1 MGEGSGPGTVTF
13 DNVNAV
19 RATATFSTAGTYVL
33 RLTASD
39 GALSASDEVSVT
51 AAAAPVVPPPPPA
64 SGQVVIPADG
74 GYINVKTAYGA
85 KGDGSTDDTA
95 AILRAIR
102 ENIEERDHVIY
113 FPDGVYLVSNTLI
126 WKNLNGEWRAYLAF
140 QGQSQS
146 GTIIKLK
153 NGAAG
158 YGDPANPKAVIYTAS
173 NQTAANVSNG
183 QGDEAYRNNIQNLTV
198 DTGTGNPGA
207 IGIDYLANNQG
218 RIESVEIRSGDGQ
231 GRIGLAMTRPYMG
244 PGYIKNVTVTGF
256 DYGISVKVTHSSATL
271 EGITLRN
278 QRVAAICNEENIVSI
293 RKLTSVNTV
302 PVILNIGF
310 PALLTLIDGNFSG
323 GSSSA
328 TAIQN
333 TQDAKMYLRNI
344 TTSGYQ
350 AALSN
355 NGSTVAGSTISEWV
369 SHSVKSL
376 FTSPQKSL
384 GLAVQETPQFVDTN
398 LSNWANVV
406 SYGARANDLGDD
418 TAAIQAAIDSGKST
432 VYFPFGK
439 YRISDTVRVR
449 GAVQRILGMGAY
461 ISPAGTSFPAGKP
474 AFRFESGTVGTVIFE
489 NISLNRNYDVTG
501 FPEFAFP
508 MLEDARGTTVV
519 LKNLIDVSY
528 RGVSGSGP
536 LFIENICCGPFEF
549 NSQTV
554 WARQLNAETT
564 STHLLNNGGKLWVL
578 GYKTEQI
585 STIAETRNGGQ
596 TEILGSFFST
606 HKLEPIT
613 ALINNELSMSIVYST
628 NSDGDFQTQVSE
640 TRDGV
645 TRTLLRDAV
654 LRRGYGSVVPLYVG
668 YK

>member
-1 MGEGSGPGTVTF
+1 
-13 DNVNAV
+13 
-19 RATATFSTAGTYVL
+19 
-33 RLTASD
+33 
-39 GALSASDEVSVT
+39 
-51 AAAAPVVPPPPPA
+51 
-64 SGQVVIPADG
+64 
-74 GYINVKTAYGA
+74 
-85 KGDGSTDDTA
+85 
-95 AILRAIR
+95 
-102 ENIEERDHVIY
+102 
-113 FPDGVYLVSNTLI
+113 
-126 WKNLNGEWRAYLAF
+126 
-140 QGQSQS
+140 
-146 GTIIKLK
+146 
-153 NGAAG
+153 
-158 YGDPANPKAVIYTAS
+158 
-173 NQTAANVSNG
+173 
-183 QGDEAYRNNIQNLTV
+183 
-198 DTGTGNPGA
+198 
-207 IGIDYLANNQG
+207 
-218 RIESVEIRSGDGQ
+218 
-231 GRIGLAMTRPYMG
+231 
-244 PGYIKNVTVTGF
+244 
-256 DYGISVKVTHSSATL
+256 
-271 EGITLRN
+271 
-278 QRVAAICNEENIVSI
+278 
-293 RKLTSVNTV
+293 
-302 PVILNIGF
+302 VILNIGF

-333 TQDAKMYLRNI
+333 TQDAKMYLRNV

-350 AALSN
+350 SAVYSN
-355 NGSTVAGSTISEWV
+355 GTTLAGGTISEWV
-369 SHSVKSL
+369 SHSIKSL

-384 GLAVQETPQFVDTN
+384 GLVVQETPEFVDAN
-398 LSNWANVV
+398 LNNWANVV

-439 YRISDTVRVR
+439 YRISSTVRVR

-461 ISPAGTSFPAGKP
+461 ISPAGTSFPAGTP
-474 AFRFESGTVGTVIFE
+474 AFRFESGTAGTVIFE

-501 FPEFAFP
+501 FPEFSFP

-564 STHLLNNGGKLWVL
+564 NTHLLNNGGKLWVL

-585 STIAETRNGGQ
+585 STIAETRGGGQ

-613 ALINNELSMSIVYST
+613 ALINNESSMSIVYST
-628 NSDGDFQTQVSE
+628 NSDGDFQTQVNE

-645 TRTLLRDAV
+645 TRTLSRDAV